1 MQSKLLILAALVV
14 ALFFGYRYWSAG
26 PKISV
31 EELQGDTI
39 ICFGDS
45 LTYGTGAPS
54 GKGYPEQLGRLIDRP
69 VINAGIPGDTTTGAL
84 ARLQKDVLDR
94 SPRLVLI
101 TIGGNDL
108 KNGVALETA
117 RANLQAILSSIRSH
131 GALAVVGGINI
142 PLMDRGF
149 GRMYEEVTEETDA
162 LLVDNI
168 LGGIMGHAN
177 LMSDQIHPN
186 GAGYA
191 IMAERFKEA
200 IEPYL

>member
-1 MQSKLLILAALVV
+1 MAALII
-14 ALFFGYRYWSAG
+14 GYRYWSAG

-31 EELQGDTI
+31 EELQGNTI
-39 ICFGDS
+39 VCFGDS

-54 GKGYPEQLGRLIDRP
+54 GKSYPAQLEGMLDRP
-69 VINAGIPGDTTTGAL
+69 VINAGVPGDTTAGAL
-84 ARLQKDVLDR
+84 GRLQKDVLDR

-108 KNGVALETA
+108 KNGVAVEKA
-117 RANLQAILSSIRSH
+117 RANLQAILSAIRSH

-142 PLMDRGF
+142 PLMDRGY
-149 GRMYEEVTEETDA
+149 GRMYEEVTGETDA

-168 LGGIMGHAN
+168 LGGIMGHSK